1 MLKNR
6 SVPTDTILP
15 HIVYEDVAGAIVW
28 LTKTFGFIEHYRYG
42 DPISGAQMFLGNV
55 HIMLRRARSG
65 EASPAKIGQQ
75 TQSLT
80 IFVNDVKAHF
90 QRAKSVG
97 ANIVEELH
105 ETIYGERQYGVVDIE
120 GHPWILSQHARD
132 VSPDEWGA
140 TIAADHEIYTV

>member
-15 HIVYEDVAGAIVW
+15 HIVYEDVAGAISW

-42 DPISGAQMFLGNV
+42 DPIGGAQMFLGNV
-55 HIMLRRARSG
+55 PIMLRRARPG
-65 EASPAKIGQQ
+65 ETSPAKIGQQ

-80 IFVNDVKAHF
+80 IFAKDIEAHF
-90 QRAKSVG
+90 QRAKSEG

-120 GHPWILSQHARD
+120 GHHWLFSQHARD

-140 TIAADHEIYTV
+140 TIAADREISNV